1 MKVLGAVLSR
11 STGNERVRAG
21 FSLSEGQRDGL
32 SLSSGRVS
40 PSPAAAPC
48 GGLGRCQSLRSCTCG
63 AEGTARHT
71 HTQIV
76 HIVLQGQPRA
86 AALAP
91 SVGQC
96 LCSCGHP
103 RCCSELFNAAGSCCC
118 SVCIAWHRR
127 QLDAL
132 REALEL

>member
-1 MKVLGAVLSR
+1 MKVLGAVLIR
-11 STGNERVRAG
+11 STGNEQVRAS
-21 FSLSEGQRDGL
+21 FSLPEAQRDAL

-40 PSPAAAPC
+40 PIPTAAPC
-48 GGLGRCQSLRSCTCG
+48 RGLGRCQSLRSCTCG
-63 AEGTARHT
+63 AEGTAP

-76 HIVLQGQPRA
+76 RIVLLGQQGA

-91 SVGQC
+91 GVGQC

-103 RCCSELFNAAGSCCC
+103 RCCSELFNAAGLCCC